1 MASERPNVSSD
12 LIWEITRSQN
22 AFLVKRK
29 TSGGYQFSRDPL
41 NLVNQQSRKH
51 AGYANNK
58 AIGLQATDKGG
69 IVLLSKTAGN
79 AQGPAQNIQTVTWG
93 PNASNRKIYK
103 SVANK
108 TAKNGYRAD
117 LREAAVARAS
127 AIRQSQRPK
136 KNVRVQKA
144 RGAKARNAAQKESS

>member
-29 TSGGYQFSRDPL
+29 TNGSPQFSRDPL
-41 NLVNQQSRKH
+41 NLVNQHSRKY
-51 AGYANNK
+51 AGFVNNK
-58 AIGLQATDKGG
+58 PTDKGG
-69 IVLLSKTAGN
+69 VVLLSKTSGN
-79 AQGPAQNIQTVTWG
+79 AQRPAQNVQTVTWG

-108 TAKNGYRAD
+108 TAKTGYRAD

-136 KNVRVQKA
+136 KNAPEPKL
-144 RGAKARNAAQKESS
+144 RGAKARQAAQKASS